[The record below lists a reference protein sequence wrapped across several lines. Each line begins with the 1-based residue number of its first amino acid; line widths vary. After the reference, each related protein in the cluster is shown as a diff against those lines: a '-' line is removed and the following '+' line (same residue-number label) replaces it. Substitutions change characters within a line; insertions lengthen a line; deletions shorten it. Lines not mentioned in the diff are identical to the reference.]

1 MKPFYITISQYDC
14 YGGQLGAS
22 DPGDF
27 DSAVD
32 FFAQR
37 MDEDPF
43 LQHRVYRCE
52 PDFNSMED
60 VTDDARQRV
69 VNRLMQR
76 GWLDSAPA
84 WVLEAA
90 E

>member
-1 MKPFYITISQYDC
+1 MKPFYITISQYDSLAQ
-14 YGGQLGAS
+14 QLGSS

-37 MDEDPF
+37 MAEEPL

-52 PDFNSMED
+52 PDFASMED

-76 GWLDSAPA
+76 GWLDDAPA